1 MSLTDNGFVRFCL
14 SGFGLGATPA
24 RALGIAILVVCS
36 GLIVAY
42 YVLKFLFKLI
52 MKFRGKSVPDFK
64 EGPYCIEIAEAGA
77 TPDVLYEQMLHIT
90 GYDASLAK
98 KVINNTPAIAI
109 CGLDNEA
116 ADDFKTIL
124 EAKGAKVNI
133 IRKK

>member
-24 RALGIAILVVCS
+24 RALGITV
-36 GLIVAY
+36 LIFCFGFIIAY
-42 YVLKFLFKLI
+42 YVLKFIIKMLLKL
-52 MKFRGKSVPDFK
+52 RGKSIPNFK
-64 EGPYCIEIAEAGA
+64 EGPYAIEIADAGT

-98 KVINNTPAIAI
+98 KVINNTPSIAI
-109 CGLDNEA
+109 LGLDSEA

-133 IRKK
+133 VKK